1 MSIQGGVAWRLVVV
15 IQGHRQVGTWGVKH
29 PRNFYMKDTAQSIQ
43 HTTAYDACAVNVSTL
58 KLEDLSTAM

>member
-1 MSIQGGVAWRLVVV
+1 MLVLGVL
-15 IQGHRQVGTWGVKH
+15 KH

-43 HTTAYDACAVNVSTL
+43 HATAYDDCAVKVSTL